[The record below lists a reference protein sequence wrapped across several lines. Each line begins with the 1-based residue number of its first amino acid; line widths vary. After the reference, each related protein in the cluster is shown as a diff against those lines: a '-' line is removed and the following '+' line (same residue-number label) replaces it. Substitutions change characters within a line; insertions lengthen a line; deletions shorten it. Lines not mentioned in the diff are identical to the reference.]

1 MDPVLRAVLTSWNW
15 RLEIILVLAL
25 AGTLYSR
32 GWWRLRKRTYHRRQ
46 TLRRA
51 GQRWPLTAVWRLV
64 SYLSGL
70 VILAVALM
78 SPIDV
83 LGGQLFFMHMI
94 QHLLLIMI
102 VPPLLLIA
110 NPMAVVLWGLP
121 DGLRR
126 QVGGGF
132 SVALHRESAFRR
144 TLRLITSPGIVWLAW
159 VIVVVGWHDPNM
171 YNWALRSD
179 FVHDL
184 EHLSFFLVS
193 MAYWWH
199 VTGAGPRIHKQFG
212 LLGRIIFVVAAIPP
226 NMLTGVVLAFA
237 ESPIYSY
244 YLDVPRIWN
253 ISVMTDQRVSGVI
266 MWIPGSMMYI
276 IAALILVGQLLGQEE
291 RKPSLPEKAWASD
304 EALIAPGL
312 KK

>member
-32 GWWRLRKRTYHRRQ
+32 GWWRLRKRTHHRHKVH
-46 TLRRA
+46 RA
-51 GQRWPLTAVWRLV
+51 GQPWPLTAVWRFI
-64 SYLSGL
+64 SYLAGL
-70 VILAVALM
+70 VILGIALM

-121 DGLRR
+121 DGARR
-126 QVGGGF
+126 KIGGGI
-132 SVALHRESAFRR
+132 SVALHRDSY
-144 TLRLITSPGIVWLAW
+144 LRQLIRAVTAPGLVWLVW
-159 VIVVVGWHDPNM
+159 VIVVIGWHDPNM

-193 MAYWWH
+193 MVYWWH

-226 NMLTGVVLAFA
+226 NMLTGIVLAFA
-237 ESPIYSY
+237 DSPIYTY
-244 YLDVPRIWN
+244 YLAVPRIWN
-253 ISVMTDQRVSGVI
+253 ISVMTDQRVSGVV

-276 IAALILVGQLLGQEE
+276 IAALILIGQLLDQEE
-291 RKPSLPEKAWASD
+291 RKPSLPEKKWATD
-304 EALIAPGL
+304 DALLAPGL

>member
-1 MDPVLRAVLTSWNW
+1 MDPVLKAVLASWNW
-15 RLEIILVLAL
+15 RVEIILVLAL

-32 GWWRLRKRTYHRRQ
+32 GWWRLRQRTHRRHRS
-46 TLRRA
+46 RRA
-51 GQRWPLTAVWRLV
+51 GQPWPLTAVWRLI
-64 SYLSGL
+64 SYLTGL
-70 VILAVALM
+70 VILAISLM

-83 LGGQLFFMHMI
+83 LGGQLFFMHMV

-121 DGLRR
+121 DGARR
-126 QVGGGF
+126 KIGGGF
-132 SVALHRESAFRR
+132 SIALHRDSRFRQVLR
-144 TLRLITSPGIVWLAW
+144 TITSPGIVWLLW
-159 VIVVVGWHDPNM
+159 VIAIIGWHDPNM
-171 YNWALRSD
+171 YNLALRSD
-179 FVHDL
+179 FAHDL

-212 LLGRIIFVVAAIPP
+212 LLGRIIFVLAAIPP

-237 ESPIYSY
+237 DSPIYSY

-253 ISVMTDQRVSGVI
+253 ISVMTDQRISGVV

-276 IAALILVGQLLGQEE
+276 IAALILISQLLSQEE
-291 RKPSLPEKAWASD
+291 RKPSLPEKAWASED
-304 EALIAPGL
+304 ALLAPGL

>member
-1 MDPVLRAVLTSWNW
+1 MDPVLRAILMSWNW

-32 GWWRLRKRTYHRRQ
+32 GWWQLRKRTHHRHQ
-46 TLRRA
+46 TRRV
-51 GQRWPLTAVWRLV
+51 GQPWPLTARWRLV
-64 SYLSGL
+64 SYLAGL
-70 VILAVALM
+70 IIMAVALM

-83 LGGQLFFMHMI
+83 MGGQLFFMHMI

-102 VPPLLLIA
+102 APPLLLIA
-110 NPMAVVLWGLP
+110 NPLAVVLWGLP
-121 DGLRR
+121 NGARR
-126 QVGGGF
+126 RIGGGI
-132 SVALHRESAFRR
+132 STALHRESRFRR
-144 TLRLITSPGIVWLAW
+144 ALRAVTAPGIVWLMW
-159 VIVVVGWHDPNM
+159 VIVIVGWHDPNL

-212 LLGRIIFVVAAIPP
+212 LLGRIVFVLAAIPP

-253 ISVMTDQRVSGVI
+253 ISVMTDQRISGVV

-276 IAALILVGQLLGQEE
+276 IAALVLISQLLSREE
-291 RKPSLPEKAWASD
+291 RKPNLPEKAWASED
-304 EALIAPGL
+304 ALLAPGL